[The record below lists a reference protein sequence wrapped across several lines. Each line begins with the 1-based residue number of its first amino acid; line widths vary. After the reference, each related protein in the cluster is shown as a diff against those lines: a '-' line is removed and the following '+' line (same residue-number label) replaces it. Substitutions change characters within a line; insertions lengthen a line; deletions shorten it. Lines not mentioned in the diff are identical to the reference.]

1 MMVSRM
7 RSDMIFRLISA
18 GWLALVGP
26 MVVCGNWSPAAAQV
40 AEPKRFDLRIENN
53 RLSGDLK
60 VIRVRRGDVVEINWS
75 ANLRTVLHLHGYDIE
90 TTVEPA
96 KIMGVLNRLGTIQ
109 AGMIADMDIIHD
121 HTVSGPLYRHRPNG
135 VPVVTTNHGPFVPEL
150 VAGLQPKLPIN
161 GTDQIFSCVVL
172 ASAPGTEHG
181 GDLFFRE
188 R

>member
-18 GWLALVGP
+18 GWLAVAGL

-90 TTVEPA
+90 TTVEPD
-96 KIMGVLNRLGTIQ
+96 KPRIMSFTARATGRFPIETHGRHHSVLIYLEVHPQ
-109 AGMIADMDIIHD
+109 
-121 HTVSGPLYRHRPNG
+121 
-135 VPVVTTNHGPFVPEL
+135 
-150 VAGLQPKLPIN
+150 
-161 GTDQIFSCVVL
+161 
-172 ASAPGTEHG
+172 
-181 GDLFFRE
+181 
-188 R
+188 